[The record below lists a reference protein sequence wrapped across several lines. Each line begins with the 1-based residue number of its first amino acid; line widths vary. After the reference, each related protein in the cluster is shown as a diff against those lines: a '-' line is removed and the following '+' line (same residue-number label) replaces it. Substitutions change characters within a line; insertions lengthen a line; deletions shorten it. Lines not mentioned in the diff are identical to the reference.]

1 MTPAGKAL
9 ACADAGASLRMTN
22 NNKFVDSCRLLG
34 IYNNKDVYLY
44 SSAKYDRPRLFYIS
58 NYFYLPKW
66 VEDHEKLT
74 LLQAIKII
82 NYRMKNND
90 SDILALEGSP
100 ARGENTRLRENLKPE
115 DIKIDATIDMRT
127 SGAGL
132 PASAAQADARSRADD
147 SVKNKK

>member
-22 NNKFVDSCRLLG
+22 NKKIVDSCRLLG
-34 IYNNKDVYLY
+34 NYNGENIYLY
-44 SSAKYDRPRLFYIS
+44 SSAKYDRPRLFYTP
-58 NYFYLPKW
+58 NYYYLPKW

-90 SDILALEGSP
+90 SD
-100 ARGENTRLRENLKPE
+100 NLKPE
-115 DIKIDATIDMRT
+115 ELKIDTTI
-127 SGAGL
+127 G
-132 PASAAQADARSRADD
+132 
-147 SVKNKK
+147 SVKTRTN

>member
-1 MTPAGKAL
+1 MDKISVEFYIL
-9 ACADAGASLRMTN
+9 YILYNIYYRM
-22 NNKFVDSCRLLG
+22 NKFVDSCRLLG

-58 NYFYLPKW
+58 NYYYLPKW
-66 VEDHEKLT
+66 IEDHEKLT

-82 NYRMKNND
+82 NYRMKNKNKD
-90 SDILALEGSP
+90 SD
-100 ARGENTRLRENLKPE
+100 NLKPE
-115 DIKIDATIDMRT
+115 DLKIDATIDMRT

>member
-1 MTPAGKAL
+1 M
-9 ACADAGASLRMTN
+9 N
-22 NNKFVDSCRLLG
+22 NNDKFVYSCRLLG

-90 SDILALEGSP
+90 SD
-100 ARGENTRLRENLKPE
+100 NLKPE
-115 DIKIDATIDMRT
+115 ELKIDTIIDH
-127 SGAGL
+127 
-132 PASAAQADARSRADD
+132 
-147 SVKNKK
+147 VKNKK